1 MGKHKKSHR
10 NANDRVNHTRS
21 WTLCSAAQSTA
32 TISIKMIREASL
44 PGWRSPNLH
53 RCHTA
58 ALNHGYRIGLI
69 VSGEG
74 QFCLGLR
81 DLKGKR
87 PALAIAG
94 NNVEFIALALF
105 AQMLALE
112 YIPRGG
118 GDGIQDGDASA
129 TV

>member
-1 MGKHKKSHR
+1 MGKHQKSHR
-10 NANDRVNHTRS
+10 NANDRVNHTSS

-32 TISIKMIREASL
+32 TISVKMIREASL

-53 RCHTA
+53 RCHIA
-58 ALNHGYRIGLI
+58 AINHGYRVGLI

-74 QFCLGLR
+74 QFCIGLR

-118 GDGIQDGDASA
+118 GDGLEDGDASA

>member
-1 MGKHKKSHR
+1 MGKHKKSNR

-21 WTLCSAAQSTA
+21 WTLCSPAQSTA

-118 GDGIQDGDASA
+118 GDGLEDGDASA

>member
-32 TISIKMIREASL
+32 TISVKMIREASL

-118 GDGIQDGDASA
+118 GDGLQDGDASA

>member
-32 TISIKMIREASL
+32 TISVKMIREASL

-53 RCHTA
+53 RCHIA

-118 GDGIQDGDASA
+118 GDCLEDGDASA

>member
-32 TISIKMIREASL
+32 TISVKMIREASL

>member
-1 MGKHKKSHR
+1 MGKHQKRNR
-10 NANDRVNHTRS
+10 NANDRIHDSSS
-21 WTLCSAAQSTA
+21 WTLCSQAQSTA
-32 TISIKMIREASL
+32 TISLKMIREASL

-53 RCHTA
+53 RCHVA
-58 ALNHGYRIGLI
+58 AMNHGYRFGLI

-81 DLKGKR
+81 DLKHKR
-87 PALAIAG
+87 ASLAYAG
-94 NNVEFIALALF
+94 TNVEFIALALF

-112 YIPRGG
+112 YIPRGTLA
-118 GDGIQDGDASA
+118 DDDGDASA

>member
-1 MGKHKKSHR
+1 MGKHQKR
-10 NANDRVNHTRS
+10 NWNANDRINDSSS
-21 WTLCSAAQSTA
+21 WTLRSKAQSTA
-32 TISIKMIREASL
+32 TISTKMIREASL

-53 RCHTA
+53 RCHVA
-58 ALNHGYRIGLI
+58 AMNHGYRVGLI

-87 PALAIAG
+87 ASIAYAG
-94 NNVEFIALALF
+94 TNVEFIALALF

-112 YIPRGG
+112 YIPRGTLA
-118 GDGIQDGDASA
+118 DDDGDASA

>member
-1 MGKHKKSHR
+1 MGKQKKRHR
-10 NANDRVNHTRS
+10 NANNRINHTRS
-21 WTLCSAAQSTA
+21 WTLCSKAQSTA
-32 TISIKMIREASL
+32 TISVKMMREASL

-53 RCHTA
+53 RCHIA
-58 ALNHGYRIGLI
+58 AMNHGYRVGLI
-69 VSGEG
+69 VSGDG
-74 QFCLGLR
+74 QFCIGLR

-87 PALAIAG
+87 SSLAIAG
-94 NNVEFIALALF
+94 NSVEFIALALF

-118 GDGIQDGDASA
+118 GDGLQDGDASA

>member
-32 TISIKMIREASL
+32 TISVKMIREASL

-118 GDGIQDGDASA
+118 GDCLEDGDASA